1 MIRRPPRST
10 RTDTLFPYTTLFRSL
25 LAPST
30 GTIIARVREPGSMV
44 VSQSPV
50 YSLSLDRPVYVRAY
64 VGESDLGR
72 IAPGMRVRVRSDP
85 SAKTYQGPI
94 GLISPRAEFTP
105 KTVETT
111 DLRTHP
117 VYRLRIVATHRDAAT
132 NQGMTGT

>member
-44 VSQSPV
+44 VRQSPV
-50 YSLSLDRPVYVRAY
+50 YSLSLDRPVYVRSY

-72 IAPGMRVRVRSDP
+72 ISPAIRVRLCSD
-85 SAKTYQGPI
+85 SSDKTYQVQI
-94 GLISPRAEFTP
+94 SVISPLPEFPP
-105 KTVETT
+105 KQLETT
-111 DLRTHP
+111 DQHTDRVSTLPTVPPTPHP
-117 VYRLRIVATHRDAAT
+117 PS
-132 NQGMTGT
+132 